1 MSRIYQVLKKH
12 GLIPQD
18 TPEDKQKELEREFG
32 EVEAKLVATATQ
44 QPNDRQAGAGSRAA
58 VDDTASAAA
67 VPRELLADIEGLK
80 EGLKT
85 LSDGLK
91 VVVDA
96 TKAGQAEREQLEATA
111 QKKRYDDHV
120 AKLLSEG
127 RITKAQHDEYLKP
140 EATEKNMKALDLWIE
155 TTGQFPVNPAL
166 ARSAAQGGAQQGGTP
181 QNGAGQQGGAGQGG
195 DQRKGFVASEKHA
208 ERQALEQAAMQELM
222 DSMSGK
228 V

>member
-44 QPNDRQAGAGSRAA
+44 QPDGRQAGAGARAA
-58 VDDTASAAA
+58 EDEPARAAA
-67 VPRELLADIEGLK
+67 VPRELLLDIEGLK

-96 TKAGQAEREQLEATA
+96 TKAGQAERQQLEAAA

-140 EATEKNMKALDLWIE
+140 EAAEKNMKALDLWIE
-155 TTGQFPVNPAL
+155 TTTQFPVNPAL
-166 ARSAAQGGAQQGGTP
+166 ARTATQGGAP
-181 QNGAGQQGGAGQGG
+181 QSGAGQQGAQGG
-195 DQRKGFVASEKHA
+195 ESAGQRKGFVASEKHA
-208 ERQALEQAAMQELM
+208 EKQALEQAAMQELM